1 MITDNVLLFPNIKK
15 DEFLPQTLQ
24 EIEEDVVFNRME
36 FIDQNLIN
44 PLMATLYSELLNS
57 GLKLDKT
64 FFSRYIYCIE
74 MLKAV
79 LYDEIDGYHPF
90 LDDVKNGVERMMQ
103 EEVFKDKIDRMDF
116 DDDDDDY

>member
-103 EEVFKDKIDRMDF
+103 EEIFKAKIDRMDF